1 MDRMCQLNVCI
12 DFNVSIDSNVYIG
25 SYVSTG
31 PSVSYGPLHW
41 TIIKVVTKL
50 LVLQLGLMDVQ
61 WTVEPMDMYTGHI
74 KDRPNVST
82 GLNGHGWTQY
92 SMDNVSSGHPMDCQL
107 YVRWILFYSNGS
119 KVQKPYLSR
128 WFNLISS

>member
-61 WTVEPMDMYTGHI
+61 WRWSQWTCTLDTLKIDPMFPLDLMDM
-74 KDRPNVST
+74 D
-82 GLNGHGWTQY
+82 GLNIQWT
-92 SMDNVSSGHPMDCQL
+92 MCPVG
-107 YVRWILFYSNGS
+107 I
-119 KVQKPYLSR
+119 
-128 WFNLISS
+128 